1 MIIAEKILFL
11 FFNEYREEGC
21 LKMSFIE
28 LENLVKKFNGNTA
41 VSGISLT
48 IEKGE
53 LFGLLGPN
61 GAGKSTT
68 ISMMCALLKPTEGN
82 IYIQGSDIVKKPM
95 EAKKVIG
102 LVPQDI
108 ALYPTLTANENL
120 AFWGR
125 MFGLSGK
132 QLRER
137 MEAVLKIVGLED
149 RKNEKIQNYSG
160 GMKRR
165 INIAASLLH
174 NPEIII
180 MDEPTVGID
189 PQSRNHIL
197 ETVKNLNGEGITVIY
212 TSHYMEEVEYL
223 CTRIAIVDHG
233 KVIALGDKDELKGIV
248 AEKNTIE
255 LELSSVTPAMLESL
269 RGIKSVTGIKTE
281 GNKLIVLSEV
291 GTNLLTEVLSV
302 IAGINVKVLS
312 VKLEETN
319 LESVFL
325 SLTGRALRD

>member
-1 MIIAEKILFL
+1 
-11 FFNEYREEGC
+11 
-21 LKMSFIE
+21 MSFIK
-28 LENLVKKFNGNTA
+28 LENVVKKYKGNTA
-41 VSGISLT
+41 VAGISLA

-68 ISMMCALLKPTEGN
+68 ISMISALLQPTAGSIRIKGN
-82 IYIQGSDIVKKPM
+82 DIEKKAL
-95 EAKKVIG
+95 EAKKCIG
-102 LVPQDI
+102 LVPQEI
-108 ALYPTLTANENL
+108 ALYPTLTASENL

-125 MFGLSGK
+125 MYGLSGK

-137 MEAVLKIVGLED
+137 MEAVLKIVGLEE

-174 NPEIII
+174 QPEILI

-189 PQSRNHIL
+189 PQSRSHIL
-197 ETVKNLNGEGITVIY
+197 ETVKKLNGEGITVIY

-223 CTRIAIVDHG
+223 CSRIAIMDQG
-233 KVIALGDKDELKGIV
+233 KVIALGEKDELKSLA
-248 AEKNTIE
+248 AEKNTVE
-255 LELSSVTPAMLESL
+255 VEVAAVTPAMLERL
-269 RGIKSVTGIKTE
+269 RAIKGVLGINAE
-281 GNKLIVLSEV
+281 GNKLTILSEV
-291 GTNLLTEVLSV
+291 GTNLLTEILSV
-302 IAGINVKVLS
+302 IAGMNSKVLS
-312 VKLEETN
+312 VKAEEPN

-325 SLTGRALRD
+325 GLTGRALRD